1 MLPDKKDQKSLPR
14 AFGNLN
20 RRSRD
25 RKINNFDPLGLPDT
39 EHHEPVQLMR
49 TTGRCEPPQPEGLCR
64 ILTPDGPD
72 KKERASNLYLPGSG
86 TCHPD
91 NARHRGMPFP
101 KPDLFVG
108 VVCQIPAPFR

>member
-25 RKINNFDPLGLPDT
+25 RKINNFDPLRLPDT

-49 TTGRCEPPQPEGLCR
+49 TTGRCEPPQPEGLWTANPAAGAGLQLVSAG
-64 ILTPDGPD
+64 IG
-72 KKERASNLYLPGSG
+72 NLSSRQRQ
-86 TCHPD
+86 
-91 NARHRGMPFP
+91 A
-101 KPDLFVG
+101 
-108 VVCQIPAPFR
+108 

>member
-20 RRSRD
+20 RQSRD
-25 RKINNFDPLGLPDT
+25 RKINNFDPLRLPDT

-49 TTGRCEPPQPEGLCR
+49 NTGRCEPPQPEGLCR

-72 KKERASNLYLPGSG
+72 KKGAGLQLVSAGIGNLSSRQRQ
-86 TCHPD
+86 
-91 NARHRGMPFP
+91 A
-101 KPDLFVG
+101 
-108 VVCQIPAPFR
+108 